1 VPLLLETLARFRKE
15 GSGVRVAGILLT
27 MLQAKQDASLKVAR
41 ELRDLLPPTLL
52 FSQAV
57 PRDEIFLEASAL
69 GLPLALVRRNPPPA
83 ALVFDQI
90 AAELEARIALTT
102 RKDPLHSHASLLD

>member
-1 VPLLLETLARFRKE
+1 
-15 GSGVRVAGILLT
+15 VRVAGILLT
-27 MLQAKQDASLKVAR
+27 MLQSKQDASLRVAR
-41 ELRDLLPPTLL
+41 ELRQLLPPTLL

-69 GLPLALVRRNPPPA
+69 GLPLALVRRNPPAA

-90 AAELEARIALTT
+90 AAELETRISLTS
-102 RKDPLHSHASLLD
+102 RKDQLHSHASLLD

>member
-1 VPLLLETLARFRKE
+1 
-15 GSGVRVAGILLT
+15 

-41 ELRDLLPPTLL
+41 ELRELLPPSLL

-69 GLPLALVRRNPPPA
+69 GLPLALVRRNPPSA

-90 AAELEARIALTT
+90 AAELESRIALTT
-102 RKDPLHSHASLLD
+102 RKDTLHSHASLLD